1 MDWTLALEI
10 FGIIGGIATV
20 LAMFLGPMMWLG
32 SKIDNVNNTLN
43 SKMDNLSTELRN
55 EMSEMRNE
63 MKDFH
68 GRLCTL
74 EERYLQ
80 IITKK

>member
-1 MDWTLALEI
+1 MDWLQAIMIAGST
-10 FGIIGGIATV
+10 IGACYW
-20 LAMFLGPMMWLG
+20 MHKENKQQSDEFQ
-32 SKIDNVNNTLN
+32 K
-43 SKMDNLSTELRN
+43 
-55 EMSEMRNE
+55 E

-80 IITKK
+80 MMQRLLEDKK

>member
-1 MDWTLALEI
+1 MDLISLVTIIFTMLGIGIPTLISLWVMHRQT
-10 FGIIGGIATV
+10 F
-20 LAMFLGPMMWLG
+20 
-32 SKIDNVNNTLN
+32 S
-43 SKMDNLSTELRN
+43 
-55 EMSEMRNE
+55 E

-80 IITKK
+80 LMQRFLERGDK

>member
-1 MDWTLALEI
+1 MDISSLLTLVFTIL
-10 FGIIGGIATV
+10 GIGIPI
-20 LAMFLGPMMWLG
+20 LISLWIMHRQ
-32 SKIDNVNNTLN
+32 S
-43 SKMDNLSTELRN
+43 STE
-55 EMSEMRNE
+55 MKSFQTE

-80 IITKK
+80 MMQRIFEKEHKEK

>member
-1 MDWTLALEI
+1 MEWLQVLT
-10 FGIIGGIATV
+10 IAGSTV
-20 LAMFLGPMMWLG
+20 GACWYFKRDTDA
-32 SKIDNVNNTLN
+32 KIESMNASFT
-43 SKMDNLSTELRN
+43 
-55 EMSEMRNE
+55 NE

-80 IITKK
+80 MMQRFLDKK

>member
-20 LAMFLGPMMWLG
+20 FAMFLGPMIWLG
-32 SKIDNVNNTLN
+32 

>member
-1 MDWTLALEI
+1 MDWIQVLTIA
-10 FGIIGGIATV
+10 GSTIGACWFMHREN
-20 LAMFLGPMMWLG
+20 A
-32 SKIDNVNNTLN
+32 K
-43 SKMDNLSTELRN
+43 
-55 EMSEMRNE
+55 E

-80 IITKK
+80 MMQRILEKKEAK

>member
-1 MDWTLALEI
+1 MDWIQFLILFVSMIGI
-10 FGIIGGIATV
+10 F
-20 LAMFLGPMMWLG
+20 
-32 SKIDNVNNTLN
+32 
-43 SKMDNLSTELRN
+43 LSNR
-55 EMSEMRNE
+55 SEAKESAKE

-80 IITKK
+80 MLQKMLEQKNGG

>member
-1 MDWTLALEI
+1 MDWFQVLTIA
-10 FGIIGGIATV
+10 GSTIGAVWFMHRETY
-20 LAMFLGPMMWLG
+20 
-32 SKIDNVNNTLN
+32 K
-43 SKMDNLSTELRN
+43 
-55 EMSEMRNE
+55 E

-80 IITKK
+80 MMQKYLESRNQKYEN